1 MPAFLNKTERD
12 DLLNEIKDL
21 KMNQIRGRMQRKPGK
36 VRLAFYRNA
45 QHSDQWMTRYILED
59 LGTQVTVI
67 ERPFPKEV
75 KGKPGRDFE
84 IVEIIVEPTAENR
97 L

>member
-1 MPAFLNKTERD
+1 MAAFLNKAERD
-12 DLLNEIKDL
+12 NLLNEIKDL

-45 QHSDQWMTRYILED
+45 QHSERWMTRYVLED

-67 ERPFPKEV
+67 ERPFEKEV
-75 KGKPGRDFE
+75 KGKQGRDYE
-84 IVEIIVEPTAENR
+84 IVEIIIEPTAENR